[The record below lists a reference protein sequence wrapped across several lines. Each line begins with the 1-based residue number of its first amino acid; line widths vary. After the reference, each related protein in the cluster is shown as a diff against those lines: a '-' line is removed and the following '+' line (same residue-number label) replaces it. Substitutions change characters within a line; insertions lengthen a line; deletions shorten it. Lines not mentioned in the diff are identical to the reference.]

1 MASKAF
7 SVYTSFKAKDGVSGI
22 FQNMKNKASD
32 FGGQLNKL
40 KAQSQ
45 AVGGGIKKSFD
56 ITKGAITGVVTAVA
70 AGTVVNT
77 LNSWV
82 DKASDLQET
91 LGKTNETFKADSNAV
106 VEWSKTSIKSMG
118 LAQQTALDTAALYG
132 DMGAGM
138 GMTTKR
144 AAEMAMSLTQLSAD
158 MSSFKNVSQ
167 DITSNAL
174 KSIYTGETETLK
186 NLGVVMTQDNLE
198 EYAAKA
204 GFGKKFKD
212 MTQTEKIELRYQY
225 VMNATRNSQGDF
237 ERTGGNFAN
246 QSRMFQEQRKQLE
259 TNLGNILL
267 PKYNAIMKSLNSI
280 ITKNAPAIEKGFAA
294 LFKNFEE
301 GLKICSPLFEKF
313 QELFKNFT
321 TVIMPIF
328 QASMPVIKT
337 LLENL
342 VVPALVAVI
351 DTVNNLFK
359 GIKLAYDIVKG
370 FYDFVKNN
378 WVALLF
384 TLPLMIMGVV
394 GACKLVQT
402 AIDIWR
408 LKMALLKMEG
418 GLLSVVMNTKLVQ
431 SITAFTSAVWKSVT
445 ALAAQAAAFFASPVG
460 LITLAIM
467 ALVGVVILLWKN
479 WDKVTQKVKEWAEWM
494 TGSTFGKVLSCIFPV
509 LGAVALL
516 IKHWDTLKAA
526 VINWWNNTKP
536 LLMEFWQNC
545 QETFLFVAEFFQGQ
559 WNKITTSVV
568 NWWNSVKFYL
578 SVFWTVCKE
587 VFAKVGG
594 FIKENF
600 ISILLAALGP
610 VGFIISSLMNLP
622 SIIKQIR
629 SGGGIKITGAGG
641 ENVKDLPKFKE
652 NKNGKI
658 EVVTT
663 IDNKTGYEA
672 KTNTRLQSPS
682 NLNLKPA

>member
-7 SVYTSFKAKDGVSGI
+7 SVYTSFKAKDGVSGV

-56 ITKGAITGVVTAVA
+56 ITKGAITGVVA
-70 AGTVVNT
+70 AAATGTVVNT

-91 LGKTNETFKADSNAV
+91 LGKTNETFKTDSNAV
-106 VEWSKTSIKSMG
+106 VEWSKTSISAMG
-118 LAQQTALDTAALYG
+118 LAQQTALDSAALFG
-132 DMGAGM
+132 DMGTGM
-138 GMTTKR
+138 GLTTAR
-144 AAEMAMSLTQLSAD
+144 AAEMATTLVQLSAD
-158 MSSFKNVSQ
+158 LASFKNMSQ
-167 DITSNAL
+167 DITMTAL
-174 KSIYTGETETLK
+174 KGVFTGETESLK
-186 NLGVVMTQDNLE
+186 NLGIIMTQDVLE
-198 EYAAKA
+198 NYAKA
-204 GFGKKFKD
+204 IGLHKKFSD

-225 VMNATRNSQGDF
+225 IMGSPTMNAQGDVLK
-237 ERTGGNFAN
+237 TGGNYAN
-246 QSRMFQEQRKQLE
+246 QSRTFEQQQKELQTR
-259 TNLGNILL
+259 LGNVLL
-267 PKYNAIMKSLNSI
+267 PQYNNIMVTMNKMLGKY
-280 ITKNAPAIEKGFAA
+280 TPA
-294 LFKNFEE
+294 
-301 GLKICSPLFEKF
+301 
-313 QELFKNFT
+313 
-321 TVIMPIF
+321 
-328 QASMPVIKT
+328 
-337 LLENL
+337 
-342 VVPALVAVI
+342 
-351 DTVNNLFK
+351 
-359 GIKLAYDIVKG
+359 IVKG
-370 FYDFVKNN
+370 FENMFKAFQEGLTICKPIFQEFNNMFNYLRANLLPEVISMLPMIKTILETAVVPAITLVLKGVHGLFVVINTGYNVLKGLFSFIKDN
-378 WVALLF
+378 WLPILLAL
-384 TLPLMIMGVV
+384 PAAIVGV
-394 GACKLVQT
+394 QF
-402 AIDIWR
+402 AIDTLR
-408 LKMALLKMEG
+408 LKMALLRMEG
-418 GLLSVVMNTKLVQ
+418 GLLSVVMNTKLM
-431 SITAFTSAVWKSVT
+431 TALTSFTAGVWKSVT
-445 ALAAQAAAFFASPVG
+445 ALLAQAAAFAVSPVG
-460 LITLAIM
+460 LITIGIM

-479 WDKVTQKVKEWAEWM
+479 WDKVTQKVKEWADWM
-494 TGSTFGKVLSCIFPV
+494 TGSTLGKVLSCIFPV

-536 LLMEFWQNC
+536 LLIEFWQKC
-545 QETFLFVAEFFQGQ
+545 QETFLFVAEFFKGQ
-559 WNKITTSVV
+559 WNKITTSVI

-578 SVFWTVCKE
+578 SVFWAVCKE

-600 ISILLAALGP
+600 VSILLAALGP

-622 SIIKQIR
+622 SIIKQIK